1 MIFLRSKRLE
11 KKTSDAREPSLYRSI
26 CTSIISTLLSLV
38 MLVGTTFAWFTDNLT
53 TGVFTITAGSLAA
66 QASYCTELP
75 DGGSSSVDPMWLR
88 LNPGN
93 TSMFGGMTF
102 TPGTSQTA
110 YLKLEN
116 KNDNSNNVAAVKY
129 MFSFEDV
136 AASPV
141 ALTVE
146 EGVTTQSLSDA
157 LTFTCKT
164 ASTIGELTN
173 MTTAETRTLSAFTST
188 EEEQTGP
195 FVITVEKNATK
206 YVALTIGMNTDGSA
220 SITPS
225 SIQLRLKIIVTNAGE
240 GSEENIISQLNELM
254 TPSEPV
260 SVPVVTEIENEE
272 TSTTEPPTMGT
283 PTAGT
288 PATGTSTM
296 GTPTAGTPVTGTS
309 TMGTPATETP
319 TTETPT
325 TETPTTE
332 TPTTGTPA
340 TETPT
345 TGTPATETPTTEPPT
360 TGTPTT
366 ETSTTEPPA
375 TGTPTTGTSTTGMPT
390 MEMPTEET
398 PET

>member
-1 MIFLRSKRLE
+1 MIFLKSKRLE

-75 DGGSSSVDPMWLR
+75 DGSSSSEPVWLR

-110 YLKLEN
+110 YLRLEN
-116 KNDNSNNVAAVKY
+116 KNDDDNVAAVKY

-141 ALTVE
+141 ALTAE
-146 EGVTTQSLSDA
+146 EGVTTQSLGDA

-164 ASTIGELTN
+164 ASTISELTN
-173 MTTAETRTLSAFTST
+173 VTTAETRTLSAFTST

-296 GTPTAGTPVTGTS
+296 GTP
-309 TMGTPATETP
+309 
-319 TTETPT
+319 
-325 TETPTTE
+325 
-332 TPTTGTPA
+332 A

-345 TGTPATETPTTEPPT
+345 TGTPTTGMPTTGTPTTEPPT

-375 TGTPTTGTSTTGMPT
+375 TGTSTTGMPT
-390 MEMPTEET
+390 MEMPTEKT

>member
-1 MIFLRSKRLE
+1 MIFLKSKRLE

-75 DGGSSSVDPMWLR
+75 DGSSSSSEPMWLR

-116 KNDNSNNVAAVKY
+116 RNDNSNNVAAVKY

-164 ASTIGELTN
+164 ASSIGDLTN
-173 MTTAETRTLSAFTST
+173 AGAETRTLSAFTST

-283 PTAGT
+283 P
-288 PATGTSTM
+288 
-296 GTPTAGTPVTGTS
+296 
-309 TMGTPATETP
+309 
-319 TTETPT
+319 
-325 TETPTTE
+325 
-332 TPTTGTPA
+332 A

-345 TGTPATETPTTEPPT
+345 TGTPATETPATETPT
-360 TGTPTT
+360 TGTLATEMPTTGTPTTGTPTTGTPTTGTPTTETSTTEPPTT

-375 TGTPTTGTSTTGMPT
+375 TGTPTTGMPT

-398 PET
+398 SET

>member
-164 ASTIGELTN
+164 ASTISELTN
-173 MTTAETRTLSAFTST
+173 VTTAETRTLSAFTLT

-254 TPSEPV
+254 MPSEPV

-272 TSTTEPPTMGT
+272 TST
-283 PTAGT
+283 
-288 PATGTSTM
+288 
-296 GTPTAGTPVTGTS
+296 
-309 TMGTPATETP
+309 MGTPATE
-319 TTETPT
+319 
-325 TETPTTE
+325 
-332 TPTTGTPA
+332 TPA

-345 TGTPATETPTTEPPT
+345 TGTPTTEPPTTGTPT

-375 TGTPTTGTSTTGMPT
+375 TGTPTTGTSTTGTSTTGMPT
-390 MEMPTEET
+390 MEMPTEKT
-398 PET
+398 PEA

>member
-1 MIFLRSKRLE
+1 MIFLKSKRLE

-164 ASTIGELTN
+164 ASTISELTN
-173 MTTAETRTLSAFTST
+173 VTTAETRTLSAFTST

-260 SVPVVTEIENEE
+260 GVPVVTEIENEE
-272 TSTTEPPTMGT
+272 TSTTELPTMGTPTMGT

-288 PATGTSTM
+288 PATG
-296 GTPTAGTPVTGTS
+296 
-309 TMGTPATETP
+309 
-319 TTETPT
+319 
-325 TETPTTE
+325 
-332 TPTTGTPA
+332 
-340 TETPT
+340 TPT
-345 TGTPATETPTTEPPT
+345 TGTPATETPTTEPPATEPPTTETPTTETPT

-366 ETSTTEPPA
+366 EPPTTGTSTTEPPA

>member
-164 ASTIGELTN
+164 ASTISELTN
-173 MTTAETRTLSAFTST
+173 VTTAETRTLSAFTLT

-254 TPSEPV
+254 MPSEPV

-272 TSTTEPPTMGT
+272 TST
-283 PTAGT
+283 
-288 PATGTSTM
+288 
-296 GTPTAGTPVTGTS
+296 
-309 TMGTPATETP
+309 MGTPATETP
-319 TTETPT
+319 ATETPT
-325 TETPTTE
+325 TGTPTTGTPTTE
-332 TPTTGTPA
+332 TPTTGTP
-340 TETPT
+340 TTGTPT
-345 TGTPATETPTTEPPT
+345 TGTPTTEPPTTGTPT

-375 TGTPTTGTSTTGMPT
+375 TGTPTTGTSTTGTSTTGMPT
-390 MEMPTEET
+390 MEMPTEKT
-398 PET
+398 PEA

>member
-53 TGVFTITAGSLAA
+53 TGVFTITAGSLAT

-75 DGGSSSVDPMWLR
+75 DDGSSSKPVWLR

-110 YLKLEN
+110 YLRLEN
-116 KNDNSNNVAAVKY
+116 KNDDDNVAAVKY

-136 AASPV
+136 AASSV

-164 ASTIGELTN
+164 ASSIGDLTN
-173 MTTAETRTLSAFTST
+173 AATETVTTETRTLSAFDSN
-188 EEEQTGP
+188 EEGPAGP
-195 FVITVEKNATK
+195 FVVEVDKNAPM
-206 YVALTIGMNTDGSA
+206 YVALTISMNGIEGV

-225 SIQLRLKIIVTNAGE
+225 SIQLRLKIIITNAGE
-240 GSEENIISQLNELM
+240 ESEENIISQLNELV

-260 SVPVVTEIENEE
+260 GVPVVTEIENEE
-272 TSTTEPPTMGT
+272 TSTTEM
-283 PTAGT
+283 
-288 PATGTSTM
+288 S
-296 GTPTAGTPVTGTS
+296 
-309 TMGTPATETP
+309 
-319 TTETPT
+319 
-325 TETPTTE
+325 
-332 TPTTGTPA
+332 
-340 TETPT
+340 
-345 TGTPATETPTTEPPT
+345 TTEPPT

-366 ETSTTEPPA
+366 GTPTTGTPVTETPTTGTPTTEP
-375 TGTPTTGTSTTGMPT
+375 PTTGTSTTETSTTETSTTGTPATGTPATEPSMAEPSTTGTPTTGMST

-398 PET
+398 SET

>member
-1 MIFLRSKRLE
+1 MIFLKSKRLE

-164 ASTIGELTN
+164 ASTISELTN
-173 MTTAETRTLSAFTST
+173 VTTAETRTLSAFTST
-188 EEEQTGP
+188 EEEQTGS

-260 SVPVVTEIENEE
+260 GVPVVTEIENEE
-272 TSTTEPPTMGT
+272 TSTTELPTMGTPTMGT

-288 PATGTSTM
+288 PATG
-296 GTPTAGTPVTGTS
+296 
-309 TMGTPATETP
+309 
-319 TTETPT
+319 
-325 TETPTTE
+325 
-332 TPTTGTPA
+332 
-340 TETPT
+340 TPT
-345 TGTPATETPTTEPPT
+345 TGTPATETPTTEPPATEPPTTETPTTETPT

-366 ETSTTEPPA
+366 EPPTTEPPTTGTSTTEPPA

>member
-1 MIFLRSKRLE
+1 MIFLKSKRLE
-11 KKTSDAREPSLYRSI
+11 KKTSDAREPSLYRSV

-66 QASYCTELP
+66 RASYCTELP
-75 DGGSSSVDPMWLR
+75 DGSSSSSSSSSEPMWLR

-164 ASTIGELTN
+164 ASSIGDLTN
-173 MTTAETRTLSAFTST
+173 AGAETRTLSAFTST
-188 EEEQTGP
+188 EGEQTGP
-195 FVITVEKNATK
+195 FEVTVAQGQTV
-206 YVALTIGMNTDGSA
+206 YVALTIGMNTAGSA

-283 PTAGT
+283 PT
-288 PATGTSTM
+288 M
-296 GTPTAGTPVTGTS
+296 GTPTAGTP
-309 TMGTPATETP
+309 TMGTPA
-319 TTETPT
+319 
-325 TETPTTE
+325 TE

-345 TGTPATETPTTEPPT
+345 TGTPATEPPTTGTPTTEPPT

>member
-1 MIFLRSKRLE
+1 MIFLKSKRLE

-75 DGGSSSVDPMWLR
+75 DGVSSSVDPMWLR

-164 ASTIGELTN
+164 ASTISELTN
-173 MTTAETRTLSAFTST
+173 VTTAETRTLSAFTST

-283 PTAGT
+283 PT
-288 PATGTSTM
+288 M
-296 GTPTAGTPVTGTS
+296 GTPTAGMPATGTS
-309 TMGTPATETP
+309 TMGTPATEP
-319 TTETPT
+319 
-325 TETPTTE
+325 
-332 TPTTGTPA
+332 PTTGTPA

-345 TGTPATETPTTEPPT
+345 TGTPATETPTTGTPTTEPPT

-375 TGTPTTGTSTTGMPT
+375 TGTSTTGMPT
-390 MEMPTEET
+390 MEMLTEET

>member
-164 ASTIGELTN
+164 ASTISELTN
-173 MTTAETRTLSAFTST
+173 VTTAETRTLSAFTLT

-254 TPSEPV
+254 MPSEPV

-272 TSTTEPPTMGT
+272 TST
-283 PTAGT
+283 
-288 PATGTSTM
+288 
-296 GTPTAGTPVTGTS
+296 
-309 TMGTPATETP
+309 MGTPATE
-319 TTETPT
+319 
-325 TETPTTE
+325 
-332 TPTTGTPA
+332 TPA

-345 TGTPATETPTTEPPT
+345 TGTPTTGTPTTEPPTTGTPTTGTPTTGTPTTEPPTTGTPTTGTPT

-375 TGTPTTGTSTTGMPT
+375 TGTPTTGTSTTGTSTTGTSTTGMPT
-390 MEMPTEET
+390 MEMPTEKT
-398 PET
+398 PEA

>member
-1 MIFLRSKRLE
+1 
-11 KKTSDAREPSLYRSI
+11 
-26 CTSIISTLLSLV
+26 

-75 DGGSSSVDPMWLR
+75 DGSSSSSEPMWLR

-116 KNDNSNNVAAVKY
+116 RNDNSNNVAAVKY

-164 ASTIGELTN
+164 ASSIGDLTN
-173 MTTAETRTLSAFTST
+173 AGAETRTLSAFTST

-288 PATGTSTM
+288 PATGTPTM
-296 GTPTAGTPVTGTS
+296 
-309 TMGTPATETP
+309 
-319 TTETPT
+319 
-325 TETPTTE
+325 
-332 TPTTGTPA
+332 GTPA

-345 TGTPATETPTTEPPT
+345 TGTPATETPATETPT
-360 TGTPTT
+360 TGTLATEMPTTGTPTTGTPTTGTPTTGTPTTETSTTEPPTT

-375 TGTPTTGTSTTGMPT
+375 TGTPTTGMPT

-398 PET
+398 SET